1 MKDEKQSH
9 HSHARLYLQPGPSAN
24 LPAWPHPEPSF
35 FAQRRVRPAGL
46 RTGRR
51 PFGHSRQARRD
62 ATPKEPQG
70 STFGGLPSMG
80 QAAVTSVQSL
90 HHHRVVVEGG
100 RVAGSN

>member
-1 MKDEKQSH
+1 MKGTPTIHTRGFICSPAPVPICRHDPNRNRRSSPNGEFG
-9 HSHARLYLQPGPSAN
+9 QPDSGP
-24 LPAWPHPEPSF
+24 
-35 FAQRRVRPAGL
+35 VGGL
-46 RTGRR
+46 SPTVGR
-51 PFGHSRQARRD
+51 HY

-70 STFGGLPSMG
+70 SNFGGLPSMG